1 MCFCK
6 NGDKGRDSKD
16 NTVVDIKG
24 HGTHSAASAAGR
36 KIETKLYDTFSVT
49 IEGTTPCVEI
59 YVYKVIWKSK
69 KALHQLDT
77 DLESDFGMEFDDVVD
92 AFKAAIEEKVDVI
105 SISLGFGIPEVTSP
119 YHLDA
124 IAVGS
129 FLAME
134 ANILTIAACGNKGP
148 RNGTVRNTAPWIL
161 TVGATDSEKKF
172 MTTVVID
179 EKEFEV
185 LVSLLA

>member
-1 MCFCK
+1 MC
-6 NGDKGRDSKD
+6 S
-16 NTVVDIKG
+16 
-24 HGTHSAASAAGR
+24 S
-36 KIETKLYDTFSVT
+36 
-49 IEGTTPCVEI
+49 
-59 YVYKVIWKSK
+59 
-69 KALHQLDT
+69 
-77 DLESDFGMEFDDVVD
+77 DL
-92 AFKAAIEEKVDVI
+92 
-105 SISLGFGIPEVTSP
+105 

-172 MTTVVID
+172 MTTVDID

>member
-1 MCFCK
+1 MVSCVPPASPRPAML
-6 NGDKGRDSKD
+6 D
-16 NTVVDIKG
+16 
-24 HGTHSAASAAGR
+24 ASAIALEPR
-36 KIETKLYDTFSVT
+36 
-49 IEGTTPCVEI
+49 PCI
-59 YVYKVIWKSK
+59 P
-69 KALHQLDT
+69 ALRQLDT

-124 IAVGS
+124 VAVGS

-134 ANILTIAACGNKGP
+134 ANILTVAACGNKGP

-161 TVGATDSEKKF
+161 TVGASDSEKKKNYDYCGHRRKR
-172 MTTVVID
+172 I
-179 EKEFEV
+179 
-185 LVSLLA
+185 